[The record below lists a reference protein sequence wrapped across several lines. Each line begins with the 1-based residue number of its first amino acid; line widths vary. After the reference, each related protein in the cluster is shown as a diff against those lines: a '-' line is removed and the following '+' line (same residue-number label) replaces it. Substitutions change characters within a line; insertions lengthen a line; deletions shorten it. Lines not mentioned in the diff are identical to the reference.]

1 MIYPSHYPK
10 GHLGLKNPA
19 DHPYRVIYDACLRGM
34 KRLEGKR
41 ARMRP
46 WLQDFKLGA
55 QYDKKMILEQIQ
67 AARDAGVSGF
77 SMWNARNV
85 YTESAYMEKLP
96 DPNPNPPLK
105 AELLEEIRK
114 REAAKARLE
123 NRSTA
128 IKQDRPVIHKP
139 AGK

>member
-1 MIYPSHYPK
+1 
-10 GHLGLKNPA
+10 
-19 DHPYRVIYDACLRGM
+19 M

-41 ARMRP
+41 AKMRP

-55 QYDKKMILEQIQ
+55 VYDKKMVLDQIQ

-85 YTESAYMEKLP
+85 YTDSAYLEKLP
-96 DPNPNPPLK
+96 EPNPNPPLK
-105 AELLEEIRK
+105 NELLAAIR
-114 REAAKARLE
+114 RHEMAKAGLE

-128 IKQDRPVIHKP
+128 VRKGGPVVRKP
-139 AGK
+139 VRK